1 MYHIANTVLVQD
13 SVDSDTN
20 KKAIVNVFEE
30 FIGCAVSSWIASLT
44 YTFELF
50 TLLLI
55 IMILAVF
62 QKSNSKGFDRE
73 DSQQG
78 DQSFVEHEPV

>member
-13 SVDSDTN
+13 SDDSDKN
-20 KKAIVNVFEE
+20 KIAVVNVFEE

-44 YTFELF
+44 YTFELAA
-50 TLLLI
+50 LLLSNNDI
-55 IMILAVF
+55 GHLS
-62 QKSNSKGFDRE
+62 KSNSKGFYRE

-78 DQSFVEHEPV
+78 DQSFSEHEPI

>member
-1 MYHIANTVLVQD
+1 MYHIANTVLAQD
-13 SVDSDTN
+13 SDDSDKN
-20 KKAIVNVFEE
+20 KIAVVNVFEE
-30 FIGCAVSSWIASLT
+30 FIGCAVSSLITSLT
-44 YTFELF
+44 CTFELF

-73 DSQQG
+73 VSQQG